1 MAPSICWPKSKYL
14 LRLQKNIPFSEEEL
28 GEESGG
34 ASGWL
39 RARLGLDGVDDVASD
54 VDGDSGTLGC

>member
-1 MAPSICWPKSKYL
+1 MAPKIPKI
-14 LRLQKNIPFSEEEL
+14 IPFSEEEL

-39 RARLGLDGVDDVASD
+39 RARLELDGVDDVASD